1 MADLLVHAPE
11 AQHRPVG
18 LRPGTGPGG
27 LHLEVL
33 DHSVPARAV
42 GGVAGGP
49 LRKLCGQGLNTR
61 PLAQNLPV
69 RLVNNSIDVELHAVL
84 QGDFPHEDIAEALLD
99 VLVHPVGHSHTG
111 VQVHEVDAAE
121 VHAEGP
127 DHLLLPALFPAQLP
141 LLPGPL
147 GGAVDEEA
155 LVEADPVLLQ
165 QLDTAHNIED
175 GAVLVEDPV
184 AHTGA
189 VSHGLQPPDVG
200 AQAGLVL
207 VQDTAGDEVKIPLQL
222 LLVLVAQDVQGGAVD
237 ADELP
242 LRAVAHDAAVG
253 AGEDGLQGVA
263 LAAEAE
269 LLCGAD
275 LPPPL
280 HVQHMAQHPAQ
291 LLHGGALLC
300 CPLAAAVE
308 VDHADAAVVLPQA
321 DDRVVEEA
329 LVRGGGAAVQALLAE
344 ALRVVGGSAL
354 PVLPEGVGPPQE
366 VIPGAGGTHMG
377 EKEPLAVH

>member
-1 MADLLVHAPE
+1 MAE
-11 AQHRPVG
+11 R
-18 LRPGTGPGG
+18 
-27 LHLEVL
+27 
-33 DHSVPARAV
+33 
-42 GGVAGGP
+42 
-49 LRKLCGQGLNTR
+49 
-61 PLAQNLPV
+61 
-69 RLVNNSIDVELHAVL
+69 
-84 QGDFPHEDIAEALLD
+84 
-99 VLVHPVGHSHTG
+99 
-111 VQVHEVDAAE
+111 
-121 VHAEGP
+121 
-127 DHLLLPALFPAQLP
+127 
-141 LLPGPL
+141 
-147 GGAVDEEA
+147 
-155 LVEADPVLLQ
+155 
-165 QLDTAHNIED
+165 
-175 GAVLVEDPV
+175 
-184 AHTGA
+184 
-189 VSHGLQPPDVG
+189 
-200 AQAGLVL
+200 VL

-321 DDRVVEEA
+321 DDGVVEEA

-377 EKEPLAVH
+377 EKEPLAVHQDLPYIDEVHLEFLTVRVQQALDISLLHMVLLQDHLKIVLDVCIHSGDDPHGPHPSFFQFRCLIPDYTTNHRSVQSIFSMVDSNTGGMLN